1 MKRRGILTLATACVA
16 LIGGAVSAPTSATAQ
31 IPDIIVIDG
40 KTEDLL
46 SEPLGRAFAGHPML
60 REYFERH
67 SRGGV
72 CSALWRGYRATWEI
86 REDALYLVKIKLD
99 ACSAKPREIEL
110 FTVFPGTTGPVLAA
124 WYSGTLTVSQGAVL
138 EYVHLGYASRYE
150 RYRYFEV
157 SKGKVIRSR
166 YGERALGFD
175 PDTSRPTNQ
184 EKLP

>member
-31 IPDIIVIDG
+31 LPDIIVIDG

-72 CSALWRGYRATWEI
+72 CSALWRGCSTSVSISRCLMRRSSST
-86 REDALYLVKIKLD
+86 AL
-99 ACSAKPREIEL
+99 PR
-110 FTVFPGTTGPVLAA
+110 
-124 WYSGTLTVSQGAVL
+124 
-138 EYVHLGYASRYE
+138 
-150 RYRYFEV
+150 
-157 SKGKVIRSR
+157 
-166 YGERALGFD
+166 
-175 PDTSRPTNQ
+175 RP
-184 EKLP
+184 